1 MAQYQ
6 APPGS
11 PLPGLWGRMI
21 LFIHG
26 FASCGIG
33 RKSTLLKAYFGE
45 HRVLAPDLP
54 ADPGEAVAC
63 LESLL
68 QEHDVRLLVGSSLGA
83 YFATWLN
90 RERCL
95 PAVLINPAIAPFV
108 LLGDY
113 LGTHTGCNNRSVEVS
128 TGTLAS
134 LRRLYRPELR
144 AEEPYLV
151 LLQSGDELLDYRHAA
166 AYYADK
172 DVIIEPGGSHRFE
185 DLQQHLPRIAAW
197 ARQYEKNEQTPT

>member
-1 MAQYQ
+1 
-6 APPGS
+6 
-11 PLPGLWGRMI
+11 MI

-26 FASCGIG
+26 FASCGLG

-45 HRVLAPDLP
+45 DRVLAPDLP
-54 ADPGEAVAC
+54 GDPVEAVAH

-68 QEHDVRLLVGSSLGA
+68 RKHEVDLLVGSSLGA

-90 RERCL
+90 REHCL
-95 PAVLINPAIAPFV
+95 PAVLINPAIAPF
-108 LLGDY
+108 LLLEDY
-113 LGTHTGCNNRSVEVS
+113 LGTHTGCNQRALEV
-128 TGTLAS
+128 TPQTLEA

-151 LLQSGDELLDYRHAA
+151 LLQTGDEVLDYRQAA

-172 DVIIEPGGSHRFE
+172 DVLIERGGSHRFE
-185 DLQQHLPRIAAW
+185 DLHHHLPRIAAW
-197 ARQYEKNEQTPT
+197 AGNHEKDKQTPS